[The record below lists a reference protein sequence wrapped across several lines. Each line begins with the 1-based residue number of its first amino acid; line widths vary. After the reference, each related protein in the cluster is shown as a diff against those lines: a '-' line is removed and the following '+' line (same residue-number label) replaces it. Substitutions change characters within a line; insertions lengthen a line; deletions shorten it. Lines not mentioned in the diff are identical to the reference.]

1 MKDLPCSDQDTSDLA
16 GEGARPEPRRRAGDG
31 PGFFPSLTRLR
42 AFSEVA
48 RFDSISRASEELRRS
63 QSAVTQAVQNLE
75 LDIGVELFL
84 RASTGSYLTTM
95 GRILQRRTDR
105 CLAAIHGSVRNATR
119 GLALDPARVAS
130 IARGITRAQILA
142 LTAVSE
148 HGTFAQAARYVD
160 VSLTSLHRSARG
172 LEKLIGRELF
182 ANTAQGVVTNEVGA
196 RLSGDLLLA
205 IRELEWALEEIN
217 AEKGE
222 LRGRLLVGSLL
233 LAGNQYIALAVDRFV
248 TSHPGVNLRLDHG
261 SYDDLLTKLRGGS
274 IDFLVGQLK
283 NPAPADDVRE
293 LALRSEK
300 YVIAARRSHPLATR
314 GRVTRGDLLSSEWV
328 APRPSA
334 QRRCVFERIFAGGPL
349 PLYGVETHSLLTI
362 LVMLSESDRLALM
375 TESELGLN
383 GRLGNHLVALD
394 YEIDAP
400 PIDIGVTIRDP
411 WEQSRLQRQFLTFL
425 RTQQI

>member
-1 MKDLPCSDQDTSDLA
+1 MMQVVGKPRADSTQPPPPPPRDL
-16 GEGARPEPRRRAGDG
+16 GGGDG

-42 AFSEVA
+42 AFAEVA

-63 QSAVTQAVQNLE
+63 QSAVTQAVQKLE
-75 LDIGVELFL
+75 QEIGIELFT
-84 RASTGSYLTTM
+84 RASTGSYLTDM
-95 GRILQRRTDR
+95 GRLLYHRTDR
-105 CLAAIHGSVRNATR
+105 CLAAILGAVRNAAR
-119 GLALDPARVAS
+119 DGPPDPARVAS
-130 IARGITRAQILA
+130 VARCITRAQILA

-172 LEKLIGRELF
+172 LENQIGRKLF
-182 ANTAQGVVTNEVGA
+182 ANTAQGVVTNAAGA
-196 RLSGDLLLA
+196 RLSADLLLA

-233 LAGNQYIALAVDRFV
+233 LAGNQYIAVAVNRFINQ
-248 TSHPGVNLRLDHG
+248 HPEVKLRLDHG
-261 SYDDLLTKLRGGS
+261 SYDELLTRLRGGT

-293 LALRSEK
+293 LALRSER
-300 YVIAARRSHPLATR
+300 YVIAVRKSHPLA
-314 GRVTRGDLLSSEWV
+314 GRRNITTQDLLNAEWV

-334 QRRCVFERIFAGGPL
+334 QRRSVFEKIFEGGPL
-349 PLYGVETHSLLTI
+349 PRYGVETHSLLTI

-375 TESELGLN
+375 TESELGLDR
-383 GRLGNHLVALD
+383 RLGRNLVALD
-394 YEIDAP
+394 HDIDTQP
-400 PIDIGVTIRDP
+400 VVVGVTIREN
-411 WEQSRLQRQFLTFL
+411 WEQSRLQRKFLNFL
-425 RTQQI
+425 RTQPL